1 MRKTSMKKKAQISTV
16 MMTFAVTI
24 ITAIIAIGLGSVHIP
39 IADILKT
46 LTTSTT
52 QTEYSTIIWDIRL
65 PRVLLALIIGANIA
79 LSGALLQ
86 AVMGNPLADPGLTG
100 VTSGAAVFVL
110 LIMLAFPQYTALI
123 PIAAFIGG
131 VLAATIVYSLAW
143 RKNGISPVTIIL
155 SGVAVNALAGGAI
168 GYLSIIYSDRLPSAV
183 QWMNGSLAAKG
194 NGALLT
200 ILPYAIVG
208 WIAAFLSIRKAN
220 VIRMGDQVAAN
231 LGENVT
237 KIRITLSLVA
247 VFLAAISVATIG
259 MIGFVGLIVPH
270 MARLFVGS
278 NYKYLLPMS
287 MALGA
292 LILLVADTGGR
303 TLFAP
308 LEIPA
313 GILMAVIGGP
323 YFLYL
328 MRKRGF

>member
-1 MRKTSMKKKAQISTV
+1 MRKKAQTSTV
-16 MMTFAVTI
+16 IITFAVTI
-24 ITAIIAIGLGSVHIP
+24 IVAIIAIGLGSVTIP
-39 IADILKT
+39 IPDILKT
-46 LTTSTT
+46 LTSGAT
-52 QTEYSTIIWDIRL
+52 QSEYSTIILDIRM
-65 PRVLLALIIGANIA
+65 PRVILALIIGANIA

-110 LIMLAFPQYTALI
+110 LIMLAFPEYTALI

-131 VLAATIVYSLAW
+131 VIAATIVYSLAW

-194 NGALLT
+194 NTALFT
-200 ILPYAIVG
+200 ILPYAIIG

-237 KIRITLSLVA
+237 KIRIVLSLVA

-292 LILLVADTGGR
+292 LILLIADTGGR

>member
-1 MRKTSMKKKAQISTV
+1 MIKKASSGTV
-16 MMTFAVTI
+16 MLTFFITIVFAVLAIGFGSVRIPVSEIIQTIMGTSANDEYRTI
-24 ITAIIAIGLGSVHIP
+24 IF
-39 IADILKT
+39 
-46 LTTSTT
+46 
-52 QTEYSTIIWDIRL
+52 DIRM

-79 LSGALLQ
+79 ISGALLQ

-110 LIMLAFPQYTALI
+110 FIMLAAPEYTNLI
-123 PIAAFIGG
+123 PIAAFVGG
-131 VLAATIVYSLAW
+131 VVAATIVYSLAW

-168 GYLSIIYSDRLPSAV
+168 GFLSIMYSDRLPSAV

-194 NGALLT
+194 NNALLM

-208 WIAAFLSIRKAN
+208 WIASIFAIRKAN

-231 LGENVT
+231 LGEKVVR
-237 KIRITLSLVA
+237 IRIVLSLLA

-270 MARLFVGS
+270 MARLLVGS

-292 LILLVADTGGR
+292 LVLLVADTGGR

>member
-1 MRKTSMKKKAQISTV
+1 
-16 MMTFAVTI
+16 MTKSRSGLIVVITFLLAIAAAV
-24 ITAIIAIGLGSVHIP
+24 IAIGLGSIRIP
-39 IADILKT
+39 VPDIFET
-46 LTTSTT
+46 LFHSTT
-52 QTEYSTIIWDIRL
+52 GNVNDTIIFNIRL
-65 PRVLLALIIGANIA
+65 PRVILALIIGANIA
-79 LSGALLQ
+79 ISGAILQ

-110 LIMLAFPQYTALI
+110 VIMLAKPEYTQFMPLAALI
-123 PIAAFIGG
+123 GG
-131 VLAATIVYSLAW
+131 MLAATIVYALAW
-143 RKNGISPVTIIL
+143 RRNGISPISIIL
-155 SGVAVNALAGGAI
+155 AGVAVNALCGGVV

-194 NGALLT
+194 NSVVSM

-208 WIAAFLSIRKAN
+208 WILSFFAIRKAN

-231 LGENVT
+231 LGENVHR
-237 KIRITLSLVA
+237 IRILLSILA
-247 VFLAAISVATIG
+247 VFLAAISVAAIG

-270 MARLFVGS
+270 MARFLVGS
-278 NYKYLLPMS
+278 NYKYMMPMS

-292 LILLVADTGGR
+292 LVLLVADTGGR
-303 TLFAP
+303 TLFSP

-328 MRKRGF
+328 MRRSVF